1 MQVCDVSA
9 VLEKILEGKGHNVIT
24 LHDINFESLSKF
36 LWMWA
41 KSGSIHDET
50 AEFKNELLLWTGSL
64 HMCKLEDTWTNQE
77 PRAVHSATQNP
88 FDVALKLRRV

>member
-9 VLEKILEGKGHNVIT
+9 VFEKILEGKGDNVIT

-41 KSGSIHDET
+41 TSGSIHDET
-50 AEFKNELLLWTGSL
+50 AEFKNELLLDSKRFGMEEVVAHVQANLKTHIQTSQTQSKSL
-64 HMCKLEDTWTNQE
+64 QE
-77 PRAVHSATQNP
+77 C
-88 FDVALKLRRV
+88 

>member
-9 VLEKILEGKGHNVIT
+9 VLEKILEGKGYSVIT

-50 AEFKNELLLWTGSL
+50 AEFKNELLDSKRFGMDGAVAHVQANLKTHIQTSRTQSNSL
-64 HMCKLEDTWTNQE
+64 QE
-77 PRAVHSATQNP
+77 C
-88 FDVALKLRRV
+88 